1 VQAKRSITNPLIF
14 MSTEKKKAGRKPKWK
29 AGETDLVRLPKVFMA
44 QILAYAHQLDNGYLS
59 EEAAEVGVSPAA
71 IEVKPQA
78 PAINE
83 IGYYRL
89 LLEVRNNMDS
99 ITPTESAIERL
110 EKVKAEL
117 EEQIGEVRQFRQQ
130 NREAQRQIREK
141 DDEIGTLQQKNQSLD
156 EKLVGLS
163 QDLER
168 VNELA
173 SDLRIEN
180 GLLRLYR
187 SEAGESEMLV
197 TEILGLIHGASSNAV
212 KMYVNSIYALSEGK
226 PIDRVRLCLAVMAST
241 REGDTIF
248 NNCCQKAAGRVL
260 AGEMGAMTLEEIMR
274 EVQVDCDE
282 RNERNEKRERF

>member
-1 VQAKRSITNPLIF
+1 MT
-14 MSTEKKKAGRKPKWK
+14 TEKKKAGRKPKWK
-29 AGETDLVRLPKVFMA
+29 AGETDLVRLPKAFMA
-44 QILAYAHQLDNGYLS
+44 QILAYAQQLDNGYLP
-59 EEAAEVGVSPAA
+59 EEAAGVGVAPAA

-78 PAINE
+78 GAIDE

-117 EEQIGEVRQFRQQ
+117 EEQIGEVRQVRQQ
-130 NREAQRQIREK
+130 NREAQRQIKEK
-141 DDEIGTLQQKNQSLD
+141 DDEIVTLQQKHQNLD
-156 EKLVGLS
+156 QKLVGLS

-173 SDLRIEN
+173 SGLKVEN
-180 GLLRLYR
+180 EKLRLFR
-187 SEAGESEMLV
+187 SESGESELLV
-197 TEILGLIHGASSNAV
+197 TEILRLIHGASSNAV

-241 REGDTIF
+241 KEGDTIF

-260 AGEMGAMTLEEIMR
+260 AGETGTMTLQEIMR
-274 EVQVDCDE
+274 EVAVDCDE
-282 RNERNEKRERF
+282 RRERSQQY

>member
-1 VQAKRSITNPLIF
+1 MT
-14 MSTEKKKAGRKPKWK
+14 TEKKKAGRKPKWK

-44 QILAYAHQLDNGYLS
+44 QILAYAHQLDNGYLP

-71 IEVKPQA
+71 IEVMPQA
-78 PAINE
+78 PVIDE

-89 LLEVRNNMDS
+89 LLEVKNNMDS

-141 DDEIGTLQQKNQSLD
+141 DDEIGTLQQKNQNLD

-226 PIDRVRLCLAVMAST
+226 PIDRVRLCLAVMANLREKNT
-241 REGDTIF
+241 RY
-248 NNCCQKAAGRVL
+248 NNCCCDAAGRILV
-260 AGEMGAMTLEEIMR
+260 GATGTIQEIMEGV
-274 EVQVDCDE
+274 EVDYNDRLE
-282 RNERNEKRERF
+282 RSPRD

>member
-1 VQAKRSITNPLIF
+1 MT
-14 MSTEKKKAGRKPKWK
+14 TEKKKAGRKPKWK
-29 AGETDLVRLPKVFMA
+29 AGETDLVRLPKVFMT
-44 QILAYAHQLDNGYLS
+44 QILAYAHQLDNGYLP

-78 PAINE
+78 PVIDE

-117 EEQIGEVRQFRQQ
+117 EEQIGEVRQVRQQ
-130 NREAQRQIREK
+130 NREAQRQIKEK
-141 DDEIGTLQQKNQSLD
+141 DDEIVTLQQKHQNLD
-156 EKLVGLS
+156 QKLVGLS

-173 SDLRIEN
+173 N
-180 GLLRLYR
+180 GLKVENDRLRLFR
-187 SEAGESEMLV
+187 NEAGESELLV
-197 TEILGLIHGASSNAV
+197 TEILGLIYGASSNAV
-212 KMYVNSIYALSEGK
+212 KMYVKSIYALSEGMS
-226 PIDRVRLCLAVMAST
+226 IDRVRLCLAVMAST

-260 AGEMGAMTLEEIMR
+260 AGEMGTTTLQEIMR
-274 EVQVDCDE
+274 EVAVDC
-282 RNERNEKRERF
+282 NERRERSQ

>member
-1 VQAKRSITNPLIF
+1 VQAKRSIINLLIF
-14 MSTEKKKAGRKPKWK
+14 MTTEKKKAGRKPKWK

-44 QILAYAHQLDNGYLS
+44 QILAYAHQLDNGFLP
-59 EEAAEVGVSPAA
+59 EDAAELGVAA
-71 IEVKPQA
+71 IKVMPQA
-78 PAINE
+78 PAIDE

-173 SDLRIEN
+173 GGLRAEN
-180 GLLRLYR
+180 EKLRLFR
-187 SEAGESEMLV
+187 RVSGESELLT
-197 TEILGLIHGASSNAV
+197 TEILGLIYGASSNAV
-212 KMYVNSIYALSEGK
+212 KMYVKSIYALSEGK
-226 PIDRVRLCLAVMAST
+226 PIDRVRLCLAVMANLREKNT
-241 REGDTIF
+241 RY
-248 NNCCQKAAGRVL
+248 NNCCCDAAERIL
-260 AGEMGAMTLEEIMR
+260 AGTTGTFQEIMEAV
-274 EVQVDCDE
+274 EVDY
-282 RNERNEKRERF
+282 NERLERAQQF